1 MARERSTELIG
12 VGIYGIVDAARLLR
26 PTSTKASAHNIQRWL
41 DGHEY
46 RCRGEPC
53 RAKPL
58 WKPQHP
64 RMDGRIAIGFRDL
77 MELRFVASFREAGL
91 SLQAIRLALKRA
103 RDVVGH
109 AHPFATERFR
119 TDGSAMFLELASE
132 SGEPSLLDLLQGQ
145 YAIHRM
151 LEPSFKDID
160 FEAGLAARWWPL
172 SEREGIV
179 LDPTRCFGKPID
191 HGSGVPADTLGAA
204 VEPID
209 HGSGVPADT
218 LGAAVDVF
226 GSEEEV
232 AHRFEV
238 DVGAV
243 RAAQTFTQSF
253 AA

>member
-1 MARERSTELIG
+1 
-12 VGIYGIVDAARLLR
+12 
-26 PTSTKASAHNIQRWL
+26 
-41 DGHEY
+41 
-46 RCRGEPC
+46 
-53 RAKPL
+53 
-58 WKPQHP
+58 
-64 RMDGRIAIGFRDL
+64 
-77 MELRFVASFREAGL
+77 
-91 SLQAIRLALKRA
+91 
-103 RDVVGH
+103 
-109 AHPFATERFR
+109 
-119 TDGSAMFLELASE
+119 MFLELASE

-204 VEPID
+204 V
-209 HGSGVPADT
+209 
-218 LGAAVDVF
+218 DVF